1 MAQQRGRSP
10 VGMGGAESQSNPYEI
25 RALIQ
30 KVKEPGFTFSKLKPE
45 DYAPLHRFAYHVA
58 VVERTD
64 RTEGRRKKTETRIKI
79 TQLRKFFA
87 EVKRLEKRELKGRD
101 KDKALDD
108 IFYAKLYR
116 LHHLLAYAK
125 GRDHIDEHFFKL
137 MCSSL
142 TREKLQTVEDFLTF
156 SDFLTA
162 ILAYSKYAGK
172 QEGQE
177 QVD

>member
-10 VGMGGAESQSNPYEI
+10 AGMGGAESQSNPYEI
-25 RALIQ
+25 ELLIQ

-64 RTEGRRKKTETRIKI
+64 RTQGRRKKTETRIKI

-87 EVKRLEKRELKGRD
+87 EVKRLERGLKGRGENE
-101 KDKALDD
+101 ALDD
-108 IFYAKLYR
+108 SFYAKLYP
-116 LHHLLAYAK
+116 LHPLLAYAK
-125 GRDHIDEHFFKL
+125 GRDHIDKHFFEF
-137 MCSSL
+137 MRSSL
-142 TREKLQTVEDFLTF
+142 TREKLPTVKDFLTF

-177 QVD
+177 